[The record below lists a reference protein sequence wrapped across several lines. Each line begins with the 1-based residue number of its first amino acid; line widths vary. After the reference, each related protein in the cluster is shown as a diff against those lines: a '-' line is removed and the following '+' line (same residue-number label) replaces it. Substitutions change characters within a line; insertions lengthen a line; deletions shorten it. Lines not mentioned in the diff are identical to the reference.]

1 MSIPTLDGRVTVRVP
16 ENSRDGHVLRVRGR
30 GINPQSGNP
39 GALRATLR
47 VVTPPAGAASEQ
59 LAAYAEALDASDLI
73 LPMADATLAEVK
85 DMLSGDGLI
94 PG

>member
-1 MSIPTLDGRVTVRVP
+1 MIVRILGEGQYDLSDDAVSTLNDLDAKVESAIETSDQTAFHDALAQLLDGVRTAGVP
-16 ENSRDGHVLRVRGR
+16 HD
-30 GINPQSGNP
+30 
-39 GALRATLR
+39 
-47 VVTPPAGAASEQ
+47 
-59 LAAYAEALDASDLI
+59 AESLDSSDLI

>member
-1 MSIPTLDGRVTVRVP
+1 MIVRILGEGQFDLSDEAVAALNDLDAKVETAIEAGDDGAFHDALGALLDGVRTAGVP
-16 ENSRDGHVLRVRGR
+16 HD
-30 GINPQSGNP
+30 
-39 GALRATLR
+39 
-47 VVTPPAGAASEQ
+47 
-59 LAAYAEALDASDLI
+59 AESLDASDLI

>member
-1 MSIPTLDGRVTVRVP
+1 MIVRILGEGQYDLSEEAVSALNDLDAKVETAIEAGDEEGFGDALAALLDGVRTAGVPHDAETLD
-16 ENSRDGHVLRVRGR
+16 S
-30 GINPQSGNP
+30 
-39 GALRATLR
+39 
-47 VVTPPAGAASEQ
+47 
-59 LAAYAEALDASDLI
+59 SDLI

>member
-1 MSIPTLDGRVTVRVP
+1 M
-16 ENSRDGHVLRVRGR
+16 
-30 GINPQSGNP
+30 
-39 GALRATLR
+39 
-47 VVTPPAGAASEQ
+47 
-59 LAAYAEALDASDLI
+59 

>member
-1 MSIPTLDGRVTVRVP
+1 VIVRILGEGQYDLSDDAISALNALDARVESAVESGDDATFHDALADLLDGVRTAGVP
-16 ENSRDGHVLRVRGR
+16 HD
-30 GINPQSGNP
+30 
-39 GALRATLR
+39 
-47 VVTPPAGAASEQ
+47 
-59 LAAYAEALDASDLI
+59 AETLDASDLI

>member
-1 MSIPTLDGRVTVRVP
+1 VIVRILGEGQYDLSDDAVSTLND
-16 ENSRDGHVLRVRGR
+16 
-30 GINPQSGNP
+30 
-39 GALRATLR
+39 
-47 VVTPPAGAASEQ
+47 
-59 LAAYAEALDASDLI
+59 LDAKVESAIEAGDQASFHDALAQLLGGVRTAGVPHEAESLDPSDLI

>member
-1 MSIPTLDGRVTVRVP
+1 MIVRILGEGQFDLSDEAVSALNDLDAKVESAIEAGDDVVFHDALAALLDGVRTAGVP
-16 ENSRDGHVLRVRGR
+16 H
-30 GINPQSGNP
+30 
-39 GALRATLR
+39 
-47 VVTPPAGAASEQ
+47 AAES
-59 LAAYAEALDASDLI
+59 LDPSDLM